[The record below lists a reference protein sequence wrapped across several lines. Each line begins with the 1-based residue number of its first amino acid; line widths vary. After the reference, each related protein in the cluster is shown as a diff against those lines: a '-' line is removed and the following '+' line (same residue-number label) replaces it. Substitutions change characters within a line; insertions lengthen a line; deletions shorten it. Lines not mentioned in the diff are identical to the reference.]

1 MGISNITGKVKTARP
16 AIPRIY
22 AYTTPE
28 IRRHDGWTK
37 IGYTEQDVETR
48 VKQQTHTA
56 DVYYVIEWHS
66 NAIYEDGSGTF
77 KDTDFHGYL
86 RKLDIKNETGTEW
99 FEIEPV
105 PAKNRL
111 YEFRENHGVI
121 EDIPETIAYE
131 LRSEQAKAVAETLD
145 YARLHEHGE
154 FLWNAKPRFGK
165 TLTTYDFC
173 KQVGAL
179 KVLIVTNRPAI
190 ANSWYEDYVKFIG
203 TDAGYHFISNVDAL
217 RGKAH
222 VKSRKEYLDYLSTHR
237 DGPKGFIEFVS
248 LQDLKG
254 SIHFG
259 GQFDKLGEV
268 ATLEWDVLVID
279 EAHEGVDTFK
289 TDVAFDH
296 INRKFTLH
304 LSGTPFKAIANE
316 KFAQSAIYN
325 WTYANEQQAKREWGE
340 QENPNPYG
348 ELPQLNMF
356 TYKMSD
362 IVLDKAQ
369 RGIDLDGDTVE
380 YAFDLNEFFAT
391 DSHGYFQHADDVDRF
406 LDTLTQQKKFP
417 FSTPELRDE
426 LRHTFWMLNR
436 VDSAR
441 VLAKKLKVH
450 PVFKDYEVVL
460 AAGDGKIDDEDESIK
475 AFDKVK
481 AAIAEHDKTITLSVG
496 QLTTGVTIPEWTAV
510 LMLSNM
516 KSPSLYMQAAFRA
529 QNPCL
534 FNAGGRFLRKEN
546 AYVFDFDPARTLT
559 IFEEFANDLY
569 TDTALGGG
577 TADDRKQRVRTLLNF
592 FPVIGEDEDGEMVEL
607 DAERVLSIPRKIRS
621 REVVRRG
628 FMSDFLFQNIAGVF
642 RAPAEVLEVLR
653 GLKPFRAPTKE
664 LGIQQDTADDLNLD
678 ENGEVAIPQEQVIG
692 LADGMF
698 GDKVYGTIAD
708 DLDDVIDS
716 ITVDETGDPDDAF
729 LDKLQGVF
737 SDSITKPLV
746 DAANQNYGSEFK
758 SSQKKKV
765 ERRIKADVGIR
776 LNREMGNF
784 TIEKRRIEKGR
795 ADELE
800 IAQTQTEADEINH
813 RYDARLEGA
822 RQSLVE
828 SLKDSR
834 EELVKGAGETVVREV
849 ETAKKEAKKQAIEG
863 GIRDHLRGFSRTIP
877 SFLMAYG
884 DKDTT
889 LATFD
894 QIIPAEV
901 FKEVTSVTVEQ
912 FRLLR
917 DGGDMRD
924 PETGETVHFEGQLFD
939 PVVFDDSVREFI
951 DLRAKLANYF
961 DESLDEDIF
970 DYVPPQKTNQIFTP
984 RRVVVQM
991 VDLFE
996 QENPGC
1002 FDDPEHTFA
1011 DLYMKSGLYITE
1023 IITRLYNSERMR
1035 ELFPDE
1041 RERLDHILERQ
1052 VFGIAPTE
1060 IIYQIATHYIL
1071 GYDGEVGG
1079 GCDTNFVKADSAE
1092 LAKEG
1097 KLAEFVEQTFGG
1109 KIKSSSNGSD
1119 GPSSVIDEW

>member
-1 MGISNITGKVKTARP
+1 
-16 AIPRIY
+16 
-22 AYTTPE
+22 
-28 IRRHDGWTK
+28 
-37 IGYTEQDVETR
+37 
-48 VKQQTHTA
+48 
-56 DVYYVIEWHS
+56 
-66 NAIYEDGSGTF
+66 
-77 KDTDFHGYL
+77 
-86 RKLDIKNETGTEW
+86 
-99 FEIEPV
+99 
-105 PAKNRL
+105 
-111 YEFRENHGVI
+111 
-121 EDIPETIAYE
+121 
-131 LRSEQAKAVAETLD
+131 
-145 YARLHEHGE
+145 
-154 FLWNAKPRFGK
+154 
-165 TLTTYDFC
+165 
-173 KQVGAL
+173 
-179 KVLIVTNRPAI
+179 
-190 ANSWYEDYVKFIG
+190 
-203 TDAGYHFISNVDAL
+203 
-217 RGKAH
+217 
-222 VKSRKEYLDYLSTHR
+222 
-237 DGPKGFIEFVS
+237 
-248 LQDLKG
+248 
-254 SIHFG
+254 
-259 GQFDKLGEV
+259 
-268 ATLEWDVLVID
+268 
-279 EAHEGVDTFK
+279 
-289 TDVAFDH
+289 
-296 INRKFTLH
+296 
-304 LSGTPFKAIANE
+304 
-316 KFAQSAIYN
+316 
-325 WTYANEQQAKREWGE
+325 
-340 QENPNPYG
+340 
-348 ELPQLNMF
+348 
-356 TYKMSD
+356 
-362 IVLDKAQ
+362 
-369 RGIDLDGDTVE
+369 
-380 YAFDLNEFFAT
+380 
-391 DSHGYFQHADDVDRF
+391 
-406 LDTLTQQKKFP
+406 
-417 FSTPELRDE
+417 
-426 LRHTFWMLNR
+426 
-436 VDSAR
+436 
-441 VLAKKLKVH
+441 
-450 PVFKDYEVVL
+450 
-460 AAGDGKIDDEDESIK
+460 
-475 AFDKVK
+475 
-481 AAIAEHDKTITLSVG
+481 
-496 QLTTGVTIPEWTAV
+496 
-510 LMLSNM
+510 
-516 KSPSLYMQAAFRA
+516 
-529 QNPCL
+529 
-534 FNAGGRFLRKEN
+534 
-546 AYVFDFDPARTLT
+546 
-559 IFEEFANDLY
+559 
-569 TDTALGGG
+569 
-577 TADDRKQRVRTLLNF
+577 
-592 FPVIGEDEDGEMVEL
+592 
-607 DAERVLSIPRKIRS
+607 
-621 REVVRRG
+621 
-628 FMSDFLFQNIAGVF
+628 MSDFLFQNIAGVF
-642 RAPAEVLEVLR
+642 RAPAEVLEVLQ

-746 DAANQNYGSEFK
+746 DAANQSYGSEFK

-784 TIEKRRIEKGR
+784 AIEKRRIEKGR

-813 RYDARLEGA
+813 RYDARLEEA

-834 EELVKGAGETVVREV
+834 EKLVKGAGETVVREV

-1097 KLAEFVEQTFGG
+1097 RLAEFVEQTFGE
-1109 KIKSSSNGSD
+1109 KLKSVKDSFPFSSL
-1119 GPSSVIDEW
+1119 

>member
-1 MGISNITGKVKTARP
+1 MR
-16 AIPRIY
+16 AI
-22 AYTTPE
+22 AAVFLCLCLTVGC
-28 IRRHDGWTK
+28 DK
-37 IGYTEQDVETR
+37 
-48 VKQQTHTA
+48 K
-56 DVYYVIEWHS
+56 
-66 NAIYEDGSGTF
+66 
-77 KDTDFHGYL
+77 
-86 RKLDIKNETGTEW
+86 
-99 FEIEPV
+99 
-105 PAKNRL
+105 
-111 YEFRENHGVI
+111 
-121 EDIPETIAYE
+121 
-131 LRSEQAKAVAETLD
+131 SEKETL
-145 YARLHEHGE
+145 
-154 FLWNAKPRFGK
+154 
-165 TLTTYDFC
+165 
-173 KQVGAL
+173 
-179 KVLIVTNRPAI
+179 
-190 ANSWYEDYVKFIG
+190 
-203 TDAGYHFISNVDAL
+203 
-217 RGKAH
+217 
-222 VKSRKEYLDYLSTHR
+222 
-237 DGPKGFIEFVS
+237 
-248 LQDLKG
+248 
-254 SIHFG
+254 
-259 GQFDKLGEV
+259 
-268 ATLEWDVLVID
+268 
-279 EAHEGVDTFK
+279 
-289 TDVAFDH
+289 
-296 INRKFTLH
+296 
-304 LSGTPFKAIANE
+304 
-316 KFAQSAIYN
+316 
-325 WTYANEQQAKREWGE
+325 
-340 QENPNPYG
+340 
-348 ELPQLNMF
+348 
-356 TYKMSD
+356 
-362 IVLDKAQ
+362 
-369 RGIDLDGDTVE
+369 
-380 YAFDLNEFFAT
+380 
-391 DSHGYFQHADDVDRF
+391 
-406 LDTLTQQKKFP
+406 
-417 FSTPELRDE
+417 
-426 LRHTFWMLNR
+426 
-436 VDSAR
+436 
-441 VLAKKLKVH
+441 
-450 PVFKDYEVVL
+450 
-460 AAGDGKIDDEDESIK
+460 
-475 AFDKVK
+475 
-481 AAIAEHDKTITLSVG
+481 
-496 QLTTGVTIPEWTAV
+496 
-510 LMLSNM
+510 
-516 KSPSLYMQAAFRA
+516 
-529 QNPCL
+529 
-534 FNAGGRFLRKEN
+534 
-546 AYVFDFDPARTLT
+546 
-559 IFEEFANDLY
+559 
-569 TDTALGGG
+569 
-577 TADDRKQRVRTLLNF
+577 
-592 FPVIGEDEDGEMVEL
+592 
-607 DAERVLSIPRKIRS
+607 
-621 REVVRRG
+621 
-628 FMSDFLFQNIAGVF
+628 
-642 RAPAEVLEVLR
+642 PAEQRLLT
-653 GLKPFRAPTKE
+653 F
-664 LGIQQDTADDLNLD
+664 AD
-678 ENGEVAIPQEQVIG
+678 
-692 LADGMF
+692 
-698 GDKVYGTIAD
+698 
-708 DLDDVIDS
+708 
-716 ITVDETGDPDDAF
+716 DDAF

-746 DAANQNYGSEFK
+746 DAANQSYGSEFK

-784 TIEKRRIEKGR
+784 AIEKRRIEKGR

-813 RYDARLEGA
+813 RYDARLEEA

-834 EELVKGAGETVVREV
+834 EKLVKGAGETVVREV

-1097 KLAEFVEQTFGG
+1097 RLAEFVEQTFGE
-1109 KIKSSSNGSD
+1109 KLKSVKDSFPFSSL
-1119 GPSSVIDEW
+1119 

>member
-1 MGISNITGKVKTARP
+1 M
-16 AIPRIY
+16 
-22 AYTTPE
+22 
-28 IRRHDGWTK
+28 
-37 IGYTEQDVETR
+37 
-48 VKQQTHTA
+48 
-56 DVYYVIEWHS
+56 
-66 NAIYEDGSGTF
+66 
-77 KDTDFHGYL
+77 
-86 RKLDIKNETGTEW
+86 
-99 FEIEPV
+99 
-105 PAKNRL
+105 
-111 YEFRENHGVI
+111 
-121 EDIPETIAYE
+121 
-131 LRSEQAKAVAETLD
+131 AE
-145 YARLHEHGE
+145 
-154 FLWNAKPRFGK
+154 
-165 TLTTYDFC
+165 
-173 KQVGAL
+173 
-179 KVLIVTNRPAI
+179 
-190 ANSWYEDYVKFIG
+190 
-203 TDAGYHFISNVDAL
+203 
-217 RGKAH
+217 
-222 VKSRKEYLDYLSTHR
+222 
-237 DGPKGFIEFVS
+237 
-248 LQDLKG
+248 
-254 SIHFG
+254 
-259 GQFDKLGEV
+259 
-268 ATLEWDVLVID
+268 LEWDILIID
-279 EAHEGVDTFK
+279 EAHEGVDTLK
-289 TDVAFDH
+289 TDVALDH
-296 INRKFTLH
+296 IKRKFTLH

-316 KFAQSAIYN
+316 KFPEDAIFN
-325 WTYANEQQAKREWGE
+325 WTYADEQRAKRNWDDEE
-340 QENPNPYG
+340 LSNPYTD
-348 ELPQLNMF
+348 LPRLNML
-356 TYKMSD
+356 TYQMSD
-362 IVLDKAQ
+362 IILDEVR
-369 RGIDLDGDTVE
+369 RGVDIDGETVE

-391 DSHGYFQHADDVDRF
+391 NASGYFLHNDDVDCF
-406 LDTLTQQKKFP
+406 LDALTTQRKFP

-436 VDSAR
+436 VDSAKA
-441 VLAKKLKVH
+441 LTKKLKAH

-460 AAGDGKIDDEDESIK
+460 AAGDGRLDDESESTR
-475 AFDKVK
+475 AFDKVRK
-481 AAIAEHDKTITLSVG
+481 AIASSERTITLSVG

-534 FNAGGRFLRKEN
+534 FNVGGRFLRKEN

-642 RAPAEVLEVLR
+642 RAPAEVLEVLQ

-716 ITVDETGDPDDAF
+716 ITVDETGDPDDVF

-737 SDSITKPLV
+737 NDSITKPLV
-746 DAANQNYGSEFK
+746 DAANQSYGSEFK

-776 LNREMGNF
+776 LNHEMGNF
-784 TIEKRRIEKGR
+784 AIEKRRIEKGR

-1023 IITRLYNSERMR
+1023 IITRLYNSGRMR

-1041 RERLDHILERQ
+1041 RKRLDHILERQ

-1097 KLAEFVEQTFGG
+1097 KLAEFVEQTFGE
-1109 KIKSSSNGSD
+1109 KLKSVKDSFPFSSL
-1119 GPSSVIDEW
+1119 